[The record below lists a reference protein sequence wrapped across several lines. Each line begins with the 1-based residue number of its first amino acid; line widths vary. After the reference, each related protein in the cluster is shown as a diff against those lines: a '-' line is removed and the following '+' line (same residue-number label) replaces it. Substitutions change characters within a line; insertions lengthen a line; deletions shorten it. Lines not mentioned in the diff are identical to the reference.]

1 MKTLVGGAVA
11 AALGLIGLGFWWKEF
26 LTVLGGTIPAV
37 LLLGGGLA
45 IYLGFDEMK
54 DTWKKEEPAA
64 PSMPADDLEKYKSEI
79 SDLKKELE
87 NLKADPSRKGLAR
100 FRSHVSGRAADPIRG
115 AALFYL
121 EPTSQ
126 NASDDHGLRRRS
138 VPERSYT
145 PARVRMAATASRSAR
160 SFSSTPLCPGTLTR
174 RRSGNDAMARR
185 MPAMRSRFFLGFQFR
200 VRTPKA

>member
-64 PSMPADDLEKYKSEI
+64 PSMPADDLEKYKCEI

-87 NLKADPSRKGLAR
+87 NLKADRK
-100 FRSHVSGRAADPIRG
+100 
-115 AALFYL
+115 
-121 EPTSQ
+121 
-126 NASDDHGLRRRS
+126 
-138 VPERSYT
+138 PE
-145 PARVRMAATASRSAR
+145 
-160 SFSSTPLCPGTLTR
+160 
-174 RRSGNDAMARR
+174 
-185 MPAMRSRFFLGFQFR
+185 
-200 VRTPKA
+200 KA

>member
-54 DTWKKEEPAA
+54 DTWKKDEPAA
-64 PSMPADDLEKYKSEI
+64 PSMPADELEKYKGEI

-87 NLKADPSRKGLAR
+87 SLKADRK
-100 FRSHVSGRAADPIRG
+100 
-115 AALFYL
+115 
-121 EPTSQ
+121 
-126 NASDDHGLRRRS
+126 
-138 VPERSYT
+138 PE
-145 PARVRMAATASRSAR
+145 
-160 SFSSTPLCPGTLTR
+160 
-174 RRSGNDAMARR
+174 
-185 MPAMRSRFFLGFQFR
+185 
-200 VRTPKA
+200 KA